1 MTKSIA
7 ISVGMVCIALG
18 FVILFVTVDVIASSV
33 VPLLNKMSLAEAQWY
48 CELNETDP
56 RWAYDGGYGDC
67 VAWHTSGLKVLASR
81 SLILLMG
88 LVATAKFLA
97 GGFLILYYVD
107 ETEEKA

>member
-1 MTKSIA
+1 MTKPLA

-18 FVILFVTVDVIASSV
+18 FLILFVTVDVIASSV

-48 CELNETDP
+48 CELKETDP
-56 RWAYDGGYGDC
+56 RWAYDGAWNDC
-67 VAWHTSGLKVLASR
+67 VAWHTSGLKVFASR

>member
-1 MTKSIA
+1 
-7 ISVGMVCIALG
+7 MVCIALG
-18 FVILFVTVDVIASSV
+18 FLILFVTEDVIAYSV
-33 VPLLNKMSLAEAQWY
+33 VSFLNKMSLAEAQCY

-56 RWAYDGGYGDC
+56 RWAYDGAWDDC
-67 VAWHTSGLKVLASR
+67 VDWHISGLKAVASR

-97 GGFLILYYVD
+97 GGFLILHSVD

>member
-33 VPLLNKMSLAEAQWY
+33 VPFLNKMSLAEAQWY

-56 RWAYDGGYGDC
+56 RWAYDGALDDC